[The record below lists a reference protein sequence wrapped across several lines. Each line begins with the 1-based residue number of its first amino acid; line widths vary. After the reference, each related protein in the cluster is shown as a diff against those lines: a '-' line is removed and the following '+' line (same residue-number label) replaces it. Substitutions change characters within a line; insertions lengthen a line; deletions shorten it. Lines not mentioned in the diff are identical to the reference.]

1 MHCTIIAGDFGLL
14 LRSACVQGTGKHT
27 AKRPALAAVAGAST
41 SLKQFQ
47 QCHLGERIQDQYKGN

>member
-14 LRSACVQGTGKHT
+14 LRSVCVQGTGKHT

-47 QCHLGERIQDQYKGN
+47 Q